1 MNKALI
7 SKLKIKPGHTQ
18 LVLNSPEGYLS
29 RSSKADVKSQAR
41 KQYDFVQLFVRSK
54 ADLDKH
60 ISKAIKAL
68 RENGLLWVA
77 YPKKNSGI
85 TTDIHRDYGWD
96 ALTTLG
102 FEAVTSVA
110 IDETWTALRFW
121 PKEKVKAVN
130 SEAPSTERKK
140 FTAVLET
147 PDDEMDATFVSI
159 PFNVEEVYGTKGQVK
174 VKAWFDDHPYRGILA
189 NMGMG
194 CHVIIVRKDIR
205 HAIGKRAGDK
215 VLVELEKDTEER
227 IVTVP
232 EDLKQALAKSPE
244 AEKFFNTLSYTN
256 KKEYAVWITSAKK
269 IETREKRLSEAVQK
283 LMLGKKNPAQK

>member
-41 KQYDFVQLFVRSK
+41 KQYDFVQLFVRNK

-60 ISKAIKAL
+60 VSKAIKAL
-68 RENGLLWVA
+68 KENGLLWVA

-85 TTDIHRDYGWD
+85 KTDINRDYGWD
-96 ALTTLG
+96 ALTTSG
-102 FEAVTSVA
+102 FEAIASVA
-110 IDETWTALRFW
+110 IDETWTGLRFRV
-121 PKEKVKAVN
+121 KEKVKAGN
-130 SEAPSTERKK
+130 SVAPSTERKK

-174 VKAWFDDHPYRGILA
+174 VKAWFDDYPYRGILA

-205 HAIGKRAGDK
+205 HAIGKRVGDK

-227 IVTVP
+227 IVIIPPGSETGAG
-232 EDLKQALAKSPE
+232 Q
-244 AEKFFNTLSYTN
+244 
-256 KKEYAVWITSAKK
+256 ITGSRK
-269 IETREKRLSEAVQK
+269 IFQHAFIHQ
-283 LMLGKKNPAQK
+283 